1 MLTRDVTE
9 SDLTTFNLERRK
21 SRQFSRNRTFP
32 PWTNEKVIFPTFQCR
47 GTVNSP
53 GEKIMYEGE
62 RVISWSLHFVSSH
75 CFSCGSCRQYEDD
88 DQVLADNEL
97 QEFANELSADGTHG
111 DFAGLGKVTN
121 MLWHFMQKR
130 DLYFWASLEK
140 RDFFLQ
146 TTIMVFRSV
155 LNYHQ
160 FGSVEHFLLPSLF
173 SLKVKKFPA
182 SIKTKAALRK
192 VLTTLFWAFTG
203 GHAAS
208 TYPILEYGG
217 FVPNAPHRLFADSNG
232 NTEFSNLMFGNKA
245 IALVIIDFG

>member
-1 MLTRDVTE
+1 
-9 SDLTTFNLERRK
+9 
-21 SRQFSRNRTFP
+21 
-32 PWTNEKVIFPTFQCR
+32 
-47 GTVNSP
+47 
-53 GEKIMYEGE
+53 MYEGE

-173 SLKVKKFPA
+173 FFEGKEIPSQHQNQSCPKKSVNHPFLGVHWRPR
-182 SIKTKAALRK
+182 SKYLPYTGVRWLCTKCTAQTVCR
-192 VLTTLFWAFTG
+192 
-203 GHAAS
+203 
-208 TYPILEYGG
+208 
-217 FVPNAPHRLFADSNG
+217 
-232 NTEFSNLMFGNKA
+232 
-245 IALVIIDFG
+245 

>member
-1 MLTRDVTE
+1 
-9 SDLTTFNLERRK
+9 
-21 SRQFSRNRTFP
+21 
-32 PWTNEKVIFPTFQCR
+32 
-47 GTVNSP
+47 
-53 GEKIMYEGE
+53 MYEGE

-146 TTIMVFRSV
+146 TTFPISSQLSSIWFCRTFSFTITFFFKGKEIPSQHQNQSCPKKSV
-155 LNYHQ
+155 NHP
-160 FGSVEHFLLPSLF
+160 FLGVHWRPRGKYLPYTGVRWLC
-173 SLKVKKFPA
+173 
-182 SIKTKAALRK
+182 TKCTAQTVCR
-192 VLTTLFWAFTG
+192 
-203 GHAAS
+203 
-208 TYPILEYGG
+208 
-217 FVPNAPHRLFADSNG
+217 
-232 NTEFSNLMFGNKA
+232 
-245 IALVIIDFG
+245 